1 MKIKIKV
8 KTNSSKEEIKKINE
22 SEFILSVKEPP
33 IENKA
38 NQAVLKLLSEYF
50 NVPKSNISILKGKTS
65 RNKIIQI
72 VY

>member
-33 IENKA
+33 TENKA